1 MQLAG
6 TACFSQLL
14 SKMSNL
20 AKAIEILGFTEL
32 ASSPLPLL
40 VENALKSST
49 LRSNTIQHKCTELQ
63 VSQKDGGTPGQY
75 DSTLWQP
82 MLITGES
89 SLWITGGTGFSVTAF
104 GTPKLLISHRTT
116 VDQHS

>member
-1 MQLAG
+1 MQLAE
-6 TACFSQLL
+6 TARFSQLL

-32 ASSPLPLL
+32 APPPFL
-40 VENALKSST
+40 VENALKSSS

-63 VSQKDGGTPGQY
+63 VSQKDCGTPGQY

-89 SLWITGGTGFSVTAF
+89 SHWITGGTGFSVTAF
-104 GTPKLLISHRTT
+104 GTPKLLISNRTT